1 LHQHMSRLSA
11 ELVSLLEES
20 ERWKKANHNPNNQSL
35 EGSVKKNRTQRSNP
49 LDALA
54 SEAQTVALARK
65 MRERLIVNF
74 LKQLILFGV
83 DLVKE
88 DLRTHI
94 LRGYARLSEQA
105 KIRQPKS
112 LHYLLQLYTQDG
124 GDVPSMLQYFVDQ
137 EKMRSRKRQM
147 IPAQVNNGSDQLD
160 DFLLDTTNNQQLM
173 LAAICGLDDSMTQ
186 PRRLTKAQMHLEKAI
201 KDIERIKDAKADKR
215 EQRFLEDELKRL
227 KDEQMKTH
235 AKKQVE
241 KIQVEHGVMPLASK
255 KPMGGASVPTLG
267 RGQSIDRGGTIL
279 GQYQTHNQS
288 MILDKNGEPLDVK
301 IVKARDID

>member
-1 LHQHMSRLSA
+1 
-11 ELVSLLEES
+11 
-20 ERWKKANHNPNNQSL
+20 
-35 EGSVKKNRTQRSNP
+35 
-49 LDALA
+49 
-54 SEAQTVALARK
+54 
-65 MRERLIVNF
+65 MRERLVVNF

-173 LAAICGLDDSMTQ
+173 LAALGGLDDSMT
-186 PRRLTKAQMHLEKAI
+186 
-201 KDIERIKDAKADKR
+201 
-215 EQRFLEDELKRL
+215 
-227 KDEQMKTH
+227 
-235 AKKQVE
+235 
-241 KIQVEHGVMPLASK
+241 
-255 KPMGGASVPTLG
+255 
-267 RGQSIDRGGTIL
+267 
-279 GQYQTHNQS
+279 Y
-288 MILDKNGEPLDVK
+288 
-301 IVKARDID
+301 

>member
-1 LHQHMSRLSA
+1 LLKQIAISQIPDSFNIFDFEFFGVVANHKRATVAIATQIIDTMVAQAIQQVFYANSATSIVLELVHRFSREQPLHQHMSRLSA
-11 ELVSLLEES
+11 ELVSMLEES

-65 MRERLIVNF
+65 MRERLVVNF

-147 IPAQVNNGSDQLD
+147 IPA
-160 DFLLDTTNNQQLM
+160 
-173 LAAICGLDDSMTQ
+173 
-186 PRRLTKAQMHLEKAI
+186 
-201 KDIERIKDAKADKR
+201 
-215 EQRFLEDELKRL
+215 
-227 KDEQMKTH
+227 
-235 AKKQVE
+235 
-241 KIQVEHGVMPLASK
+241 
-255 KPMGGASVPTLG
+255 
-267 RGQSIDRGGTIL
+267 
-279 GQYQTHNQS
+279 
-288 MILDKNGEPLDVK
+288 
-301 IVKARDID
+301 